1 MSEKF
6 HLFKKPNIVFK
17 VLAVVSLLFIVFYI
31 VDYFQTKE
39 FKTTSFTGVFLQ
51 TLIFFLMVSLNNR
64 KNNYYIEFF
73 KDEIILNYLKY
84 KKKRIAFEDIEDIK
98 VKMFEV
104 ELMLKNEEKPVLI
117 NLDNALDDV
126 VKGVKDRFKEME
138 EKI

>member
-51 TLIFFLMVSLNNR
+51 TLIFFLMVSINNR

-73 KDEIILNYLKY
+73 ENEIILNYLKY

-138 EKI
+138 EK

>member
-1 MSEKF
+1 M
-6 HLFKKPNIVFK
+6 
-17 VLAVVSLLFIVFYI
+17 AVVSLLFIVFYI

-51 TLIFFLMVSLNNR
+51 TLIFFLMVSINNR

-73 KDEIILNYLKY
+73 ENEIILNYLKY

-138 EKI
+138 EK

>member
-84 KKKRIAFEDIEDIK
+84 KKMRIAFEDIEDIK

-104 ELMLKNEEKPVLI
+104 ELTLKNEEKPVLI

-126 VKGVKDRFKEME
+126 VKRVKDRFKEIA
-138 EKI
+138 EK

>member
-104 ELMLKNEEKPVLI
+104 ELTLKNEEKPVLI

-126 VKGVKDRFKEME
+126 VKGVKDRFKEIAE
-138 EKI
+138 R

>member
-84 KKKRIAFEDIEDIK
+84 KKMRIAFEDIEDIK

-104 ELMLKNEEKPVLI
+104 ELTLKNEEKPVLI

-138 EKI
+138 EK

>member
-6 HLFKKPNIVFK
+6 HLFKKPNTLYK

-39 FKTTSFTGVFLQ
+39 FQTTSFNVVFLQ
-51 TLIFFLMVSLNNR
+51 AIIFFLFVSVNNR

-73 KDEIILNYLKY
+73 ENEIILNYLKY
-84 KKKRIAFEDIEDIK
+84 KKKRIAFKDIEDIK

-104 ELMLKNEEKPVLI
+104 ELTLKNEEKPVLI
-117 NLDNALDDV
+117 NLDYALDDV
-126 VKGVKDRFKEME
+126 VKGVKDRFKEIAE
-138 EKI
+138 R

>member
-84 KKKRIAFEDIEDIK
+84 KKMRIAFEDIEDIK

-138 EKI
+138 EK

>member
-64 KNNYYIEFF
+64 KNNYYTEFF

-104 ELMLKNEEKPVLI
+104 ELTLKNEEKPVLI

-126 VKGVKDRFKEME
+126 VKGVKDRFKDIAER
-138 EKI
+138 

>member
-51 TLIFFLMVSLNNR
+51 TLIFFLMVSINNR

-73 KDEIILNYLKY
+73 ENEIILNYLKY

-104 ELMLKNEEKPVLI
+104 ELTLKNEEKPVLI

-138 EKI
+138 EK

>member
-84 KKKRIAFEDIEDIK
+84 KKMRIAFEDIEDIK

-104 ELMLKNEEKPVLI
+104 ELTLKNEEKPVLI

-126 VKGVKDRFKEME
+126 VKGVKERFKEIA
-138 EKI
+138 EK

>member
-1 MSEKF
+1 
-6 HLFKKPNIVFK
+6 
-17 VLAVVSLLFIVFYI
+17 LAVVSLLFIVFYI

-84 KKKRIAFEDIEDIK
+84 KKMRIAFEDIEDIK

-104 ELMLKNEEKPVLI
+104 ELTLKNEEKPVLI

-126 VKGVKDRFKEME
+126 VKGVKERFKEIA
-138 EKI
+138 EK

>member
-51 TLIFFLMVSLNNR
+51 TLIFFLMVSINNR

-73 KDEIILNYLKY
+73 ENEIILNYLKY

-104 ELMLKNEEKPVLI
+104 ELALKNEEKPVLI
-117 NLDNALDDV
+117 NLDNALGDV

-138 EKI
+138 EK

>member
-51 TLIFFLMVSLNNR
+51 TLIFFLMVSINNR

-73 KDEIILNYLKY
+73 ENEIILNYLKY

-104 ELMLKNEEKPVLI
+104 ELTIKNDEKPILI
-117 NLDNALDDV
+117 NLENALDDV
-126 VKGVKDRFKEME
+126 VKGVKERFKEIA
-138 EKI
+138 EK

>member
-6 HLFKKPNIVFK
+6 NLFKKPNIVFK
-17 VLAVVSLLFIVFYI
+17 VLAAVSLLLIVFYI

-39 FKTTSFTGVFLQ
+39 FKTTFFTGVFLQ
-51 TLIFFLMVSLNNR
+51 AIILFLFVSVNNR
-64 KNNYYIEFF
+64 KNSYYIEFF
-73 KDEIILNYLKY
+73 ENEIILNYLKY

-104 ELMLKNEEKPVLI
+104 ELTLKNEEKPVLI

-126 VKGVKDRFKEME
+126 VKGVKDRFKEISE
-138 EKI
+138 R

>member
-17 VLAVVSLLFIVFYI
+17 VLAVVSLLLIVFYI

-39 FKTTSFTGVFLQ
+39 FKTTFFTGVFLQ
-51 TLIFFLMVSLNNR
+51 TIIFFLMVSIDHR

-73 KDEIILNYLKY
+73 DDEIILNYLKY
-84 KKKRIAFEDIEDIK
+84 KKKRIAFEDIEDLK

-126 VKGVKDRFKEME
+126 VKGVKERFKEIA
-138 EKI
+138 EK

>member
-1 MSEKF
+1 
-6 HLFKKPNIVFK
+6 
-17 VLAVVSLLFIVFYI
+17 
-31 VDYFQTKE
+31 
-39 FKTTSFTGVFLQ
+39 
-51 TLIFFLMVSLNNR
+51 MVSLNNR

-84 KKKRIAFEDIEDIK
+84 KKMRIAFEDIEDIK

-138 EKI
+138 EK

>member
-84 KKKRIAFEDIEDIK
+84 KKMRIAFEDIEDLK

-126 VKGVKDRFKEME
+126 VKRVKDRFKEIA
-138 EKI
+138 EK

>member
-1 MSEKF
+1 
-6 HLFKKPNIVFK
+6 
-17 VLAVVSLLFIVFYI
+17 
-31 VDYFQTKE
+31 
-39 FKTTSFTGVFLQ
+39 
-51 TLIFFLMVSLNNR
+51 MVSLNNR